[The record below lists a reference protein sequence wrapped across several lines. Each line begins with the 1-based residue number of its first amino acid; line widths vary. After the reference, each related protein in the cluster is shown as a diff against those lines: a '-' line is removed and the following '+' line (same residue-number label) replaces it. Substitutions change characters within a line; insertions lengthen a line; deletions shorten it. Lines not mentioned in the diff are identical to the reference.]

1 MRRKRFWYN
10 SMEMAQRSVGA
21 SYKWPG
27 SPKMIKSITRSCF
40 FFSISN
46 FISWGRI
53 FAVATL
59 GAEDENPFV
68 KPGDRK

>member
-1 MRRKRFWYN
+1 MDEEEEILVQQHGDGTAFRWRILQMVWT
-10 SMEMAQRSVGA
+10 
-21 SYKWPG
+21 
-27 SPKMIKSITRSCF
+27 PKDDQNYHKKLR
-40 FFSISN
+40 FFSLI
-46 FISWGRI
+46 ISWGRI